1 MSERGQ
7 LYTAGFWKVKSGK
20 EAEFIEAWQAFADW
34 TSENQTGAGEGA
46 LLQNEENPQRFLSFG
61 PWDSAESIAHWR
73 SRPQFQDFIAKARA
87 LCEEMQPQTMKLVGY
102 SSPQDT

>member
-7 LYTAGFWKVKSGK
+7 LYTSGTWRVKPGK

-34 TSENQTGAGEGA
+34 TSGNQSGSGEGI
-46 LLQNEENPQRFLSFG
+46 LLQNEENPQSFLSLG

-73 SRPQFQDFIAKARA
+73 SQPRFQDFLSKARE

-102 SSPQDT
+102 SSPKDT